1 MGLFNRKKAKLSRK
15 DMMDQIH
22 MSPVG
27 KIVEGKEKTYKF
39 GKAKGNTKKT
49 YTTDVDENA
58 PKGSDPVKAQIITKY
73 RRDGSIK
80 NEKTYEREEGDLAS
94 VRAYEES
101 KNNVASG
108 SEDPEKK
115 PKKVGHLLSKEG
127 KVNDSTRGMAG
138 SMIKMLGETKG
149 STLYK
154 KKQLDPMSDGK
165 PGYHRQD
172 FVNLKKEGM
181 ITDTSPVQGD
191 ASEDGPSY
199 DTENPM
205 MKRKKNKDPR
215 YKDMSQKEIDEKVKT
230 HYTGTGD
237 EKESKND
244 AIKRF
249 KEENPDNKRKIHLGR
264 KIKAKF

>member
-1 MGLFNRKKAKLSRK
+1 MKSNLKKV
-15 DMMDQIH
+15 
-22 MSPVG
+22 SPFKEV
-27 KIVEGKEKTYKF
+27 VEGKTKKYKF
-39 GKAKGNTKKT
+39 GKAKGQTKKT
-49 YTTDVDENA
+49 YITDVDPNE
-58 PKGSDPVKAQIITKY
+58 KDSSKKVLAQKVTKY
-73 RRDGSIK
+73 RRDGSK
-80 NEKTYEREEGDLAS
+80 KWEDTYTRDDDQSTANIDTYLAN
-94 VRAYEES
+94 
-101 KNNVASG
+101 KNNVAES
-108 SEDPEKK
+108 DEKK

-199 DTENPM
+199 DTENPVM
-205 MKRKKNKDPR
+205 RKKDPR
-215 YKDMSQKEIDEKVKT
+215 YKDMSNREIRRSVKDNTVKGTFDSGKDVEPYEPFSSKEYKKWA
-230 HYTGTGD
+230 
-237 EKESKND
+237 KKN
-244 AIKRF
+244 
-249 KEENPDNKRKIHLGR
+249 L
-264 KIKAKF
+264 